1 MAAADPAGGDVT
13 GSSTQR
19 PGTPP
24 PETAAPHSAP
34 AHAGLRERKK
44 QRTRM
49 ALIDAALDLFLAQG
63 YEETT
68 IDEIA
73 AAVQVSQRT
82 FFRYFAAKE
91 DVIFGYVTEYDR
103 LLVEELAARPA
114 RERPFTAL
122 FEALRG
128 LLRAIAEGDPADA
141 ARFRRV
147 LRVVEATPALAAA
160 QMARFTATE
169 ETLAAAI
176 ARRQGVD
183 PARDIRPRLLV
194 AFFTGATRVAFDQ
207 CARQELWDPA
217 AVAARVDEIV
227 AVAHDD
233 LRGWI

>member
-1 MAAADPAGGDVT
+1 MTAADPAGGDGT
-13 GSSTQR
+13 GSARR
-19 PGTPP
+19 PD
-24 PETAAPHSAP
+24 AP
-34 AHAGLRERKK
+34 ARAGLRERKK

-63 YEETT
+63 YEQTT

-91 DVIFGYVTEYDR
+91 DVLFGYMSEFDH
-103 LLVEELAARPA
+103 LLLAELAARPA

-141 ARFRRV
+141 GRFRRV
-147 LRVVEATPALAAA
+147 LRVVEGTPALAAG
-160 QMARFTATE
+160 QMARFAATE

-194 AFFTGATRVAFDQ
+194 AFFAGATRVAFEE
-207 CARQELWDPA
+207 CARQDVWDPA
-217 AVAARVDEIV
+217 ALAARVDEIIS
-227 AVAHDD
+227 VAHDD
-233 LRGWI
+233 LPGWI